1 MSNCIQNKQI
11 YLKYLDLK
19 KTKFNFMI
27 KYVKTKIQSIFLFI
41 RIKETYKYKNR
52 IEELLFKFYIKFVKI
67 KKNQGKHL
75 KCLAFY

>member
-1 MSNCIQNKQI
+1 
-11 YLKYLDLK
+11 
-19 KTKFNFMI
+19 MI